1 MNDLDDPVGGE
12 DDEETDE
19 GAGNGFFTI
28 VHLVAV
34 ASIGDHGKA
43 AKDDHEKDDDA
54 GGDVDIR
61 EDIVDQGA
69 RVFVLSRGGR
79 ALEKEFGAE
88 IEAVCHIGEL

>member
-1 MNDLDDPVGGE
+1 MDDPVGGE
-12 DDEETDE
+12 DDEEADE
-19 GAGNGFFTI
+19 GAGNGFLAVI
-28 VHLVAV
+28 HLVAV

-54 GGDVDIR
+54 GGDVDVGK
-61 EDIVDQGA
+61 DVVDQGT
-69 RVFVLSRGGR
+69 RVFVLSRGGC